1 MRNARVLQFVPA
13 FRAKSK
19 RQYCGM
25 AFCDAGN
32 DVYSNGWRGVS
43 RKWRMCIKVGQG
55 EGCNLWMTRRHLQMM
70 VRAGFQSCLLAKW
83 EESEV
88 GARSSS
94 SACRHPLPMGR
105 RHLRQARHSVSPL
118 GEGRVRGLRLV
129 QTGRP
134 DSQRHLNSLPV
145 ITPEKPIAL
154 TLHLWENPRVPQFRP
169 ERPQL
174 WQGVS
179 GLDAASAC
187 G

>member
-55 EGCNLWMTRRHLQMM
+55 EGCNLWMTRRHLQMT
-70 VRAGFQSCLLAKW
+70 VRASFQSSLPIGR
-83 EESEV
+83 ERGRRPESPHLPA
-88 GARSSS
+88 GIFS
-94 SACRHPLPMGR
+94 PMGR